1 MSLRLDARHIQNL
14 SAATTLEPHWG
25 YAERAVPCTN
35 DAGSCAY
42 LDAVYSAHDLGM
54 LYTGII
60 WSTIGGILLIWA
72 FLRHFG
78 HPTTS
83 PAPTLPHF
91 SGTERCHRA
100 FAAFIRQYCLPD
112 APRTIFGRTT
122 RLQVLV
128 LAALAGYLLIF
139 SFVGIVYNT
148 WVTPVSG
155 MEGVHNTRSSIGP
168 WSDRVGVLAYAL
180 LPLSIMLSSRESFLS
195 MITGLPYQS
204 FNFLHRWLGY
214 IIFVQ
219 SSMHTIM
226 WCIVELKLYQPQPS
240 VGIEFITQ
248 PYIVWGIVAMILLI
262 LLFALST
269 PWGIRMTGYET
280 FRKAHYVLAMVFIG
294 ACWGHWEQ
302 LKCFLLPSLIFWFLD
317 RGARLLRTALLHYKP
332 DESGI
337 LGFITVD
344 ATITRYP
351 DEANSD
357 IIRLDMD
364 NVQEPWAI
372 GQHYYLCF
380 TQGSIWQSHPFTPL
394 NAPMVVKGKVRHS
407 YILRAKKGE
416 TKKMIDLA
424 ATGVSNTP
432 IIMTG
437 AYGEKITESLRPDT
451 NIICIAGG
459 TGITYVLPVLLEL
472 AQQSPSPDRK
482 MELIWAIRHTSNKE
496 WISEELGVLQRAQK
510 ALNLK
515 IRIFA
520 TRDSSEDT
528 PDKMKDTVNISVF
541 DEKDAGQNS
550 PVSVPESQSS
560 GCENEAPVER
570 LGGES
575 EKDNCHPDLHKLIPD
590 FLDEVVRGPTTVFV
604 SGPGGMISDVRE
616 IVASCN
622 SGPKVWSGQD
632 RFDVRLV
639 CDDRLEW

>member
-1 MSLRLDARHIQNL
+1 MSSKLDARHIQNL
-14 SAATTLEPHWG
+14 SAAATLELHWG
-25 YAERAVPCTN
+25 YAERALPCTN
-35 DAGSCAY
+35 NAGSCAY

-54 LYTGII
+54 MYTGII
-60 WSTIGGILLIWA
+60 WSTISGVLLIWA
-72 FLRHFG
+72 FLRRFG

-83 PAPTLPHF
+83 PAPALSRS
-91 SGTERCHRA
+91 SGIERGRRA

-112 APRTIFGRTT
+112 APRMIFGRTT

-155 MEGVHNTRSSIGP
+155 MDGVYNTRSSIGP
-168 WSDRVGVLAYAL
+168 WGDRIGVFAYAL
-180 LPLSIMLSSRESFLS
+180 LPLSIMLSSRESLLS

-219 SSMHTIM
+219 SSLHTIM
-226 WCIVELKLYQPQPS
+226 WCIVELRLYQPQPS
-240 VGIEFITQ
+240 VGVEFITQ
-248 PYIVWGIVAMILLI
+248 TYIVWGIVAMILLI

-317 RGARLLRTALLHYKP
+317 RAARLFRTALLHYKP
-332 DESGI
+332 DEAGT
-337 LGFITVD
+337 LGFKTVD
-344 ATITRYP
+344 ATITRYG
-351 DEANSD
+351 DAENLD
-357 IIRLDMD
+357 VIRLDMD
-364 NVQEPWAI
+364 NIQEPWAT

-394 NAPMVVKGKVRHS
+394 NAPVVVKGKVKHS

-416 TKKMIDLA
+416 TRKIIDLA
-424 ATGVSNTP
+424 ATGVSSTP
-432 IIMTG
+432 IILTG
-437 AYGEKITESLRPDT
+437 AYGENITESLRPDA

-496 WISEELGVLQRAQK
+496 WISEELGILQRAQK

-520 TRDSSEDT
+520 TRDSSEDS
-528 PDKMKDTVNISVF
+528 PYDTKEAVNISVF
-541 DEKDAGQNS
+541 NEKDAGQDSQNS
-550 PVSVPESQSS
+550 SSESQSC
-560 GCENEAPVER
+560 GCENEPPVEK
-570 LGGES
+570 LGGKS
-575 EKDNCHPDLHKLIPD
+575 EKGNSHPDLHKLIPG
-590 FLDEVVRGPTTVFV
+590 FLNEVVRGPTTVFV
-604 SGPGGMISDVRE
+604 SGPGGMISDARG
-616 IVASCN
+616 IVASCS
-622 SGPKVWSGQD
+622 SGSKVWGGQD
-632 RFDVRLV
+632 RFDVSLV